1 MATYYKPQ
9 SPIQSGGDF
18 IYPLTTADQ
27 IILSDGSRLE
37 KNGTIHANTT
47 DTAINSEKL
56 GGIVASSYA
65 LKTDTAPNSAELNG
79 QTASYYA
86 TASALSSLTER
97 VAALEAIPNANG
109 VSY

>member
-1 MATYYKPQ
+1 MSYKKPQ
-9 SPIQSGGDF
+9 NPLINNGFG

-37 KNGTIHANTT
+37 KNGIV
-47 DTAINSEKL
+47 TA
-56 GGIVASSYA
+56 ADSS
-65 LKTDTAPNSAELNG
+65 KLNG
-79 QTASYYA
+79 QSASYYA
-86 TASALSSLTER
+86 TASALSSLTDR